1 MKGSSSNPPRVTP
14 LCPPRLSPIPPT
26 MSPSL
31 IVVSALRALVEV
43 AMLALLGQ
51 GALAL
56 LAGAKRAA
64 NPIYRL
70 FQIVTRPVLSV
81 LRRAIPRAIADR
93 HLPVVVF
100 FLLFWLWLF
109 LAYLKQT
116 L

>member
-1 MKGSSSNPPRVTP
+1 MKGSSSNHPPCIRPIYSTA
-14 LCPPRLSPIPPT
+14 PPV

-31 IVVSALRALVEV
+31 LVVSALRALVEV

-70 FQIVTRPVLSV
+70 FQIITQPVLSV
-81 LRRAIPRAIADR
+81 LRRAIPNAITDR
-93 HLPVVVF
+93 HLPVVAF

-109 LAYLKQT
+109 LAYLKQA